1 METELEAI
9 WEATVGNQLIPKWSS
24 FCSITTDRYE
34 KTVFRK
40 RQLDICYG
48 VNLDV
53 YPIPGISPRIYA
65 SRIPRTFPVSG
76 SHTPGSRHRKV
87 SPRQVSPHPFPLPP
101 SRGSRTRPFVPS
113 DIRSHN
119 CMATMHGEYPA
130 HLLSCELRA
139 SRWLQKARWLLA
151 DTLYL
156 ITIFSKRGL
165 SKIYKTKN
173 VATNDL
179 TRRHSMRL
187 TIYKNVK
194 FFLSYHSTFQIVRLA
209 ISFCC
214 GYI

>member
-1 METELEAI
+1 MALTSTCI
-9 WEATVGNQLIPKWSS
+9 QY
-24 FCSITTDRYE
+24 R
-34 KTVFRK
+34 VF
-40 RQLDICYG
+40 
-48 VNLDV
+48 
-53 YPIPGISPRIYA
+53 PPGYMHHE
-65 SRIPRTFPVSG
+65 FQG
-76 SHTPGSRHRKV
+76 
-87 SPRQVSPHPFPLPP
+87 PFPYRDRILPDPDTTKYPRDKCPPTHFPSP

-209 ISFCC
+209 IYFCC
-214 GYI
+214 VYI